1 MAKAYDVIVIGT
13 GVAGTT
19 VAYEFRSAGSK
30 VAVVDYRAYGGTCPL
45 RGCDPKKVL
54 VGAAEVADRSQD
66 LKGKGIS
73 RESEIDWP
81 ELMKFKRTFTDPI
94 PQSMEKGF
102 ANAGIDTL
110 HGQASF
116 TGKNTMR
123 VGDQALEGKHIVIAT
138 GAQPMKLDI
147 PGEEYLTTS
156 EQFLEMP
163 NMPES
168 IVFVGGGYISFE
180 FAHIAA
186 RAGADVTI
194 LHRSASPIKK
204 FDPDLVAML
213 IKASEELGI
222 KVRLNVPVHLIEKKE
237 GKFVVHTGED
247 EAYESDIA
255 VHGAGRVPELAGLDL
270 EKGGVEVDRKGIV
283 VNEYLQSISNPLV
296 YVAGDANAR
305 GVALTPVATMEGRT
319 VAKNILEGNN
329 TKVDYAAIPSVVF
342 TLPPMASVGM
352 QEEDA
357 EKLGLKYEKNY
368 KDSSSWYT
376 SRRIGLKH
384 SGVKVLIDRENNRV
398 LGAHLLG
405 HNAEEIINIFA
416 LAIKAN
422 LSIDVLRQMVWTYP
436 TSSSDISYMI

>member
-1 MAKAYDVIVIGT
+1 MGKEYDLIVIGT

-19 VAYEFRSAGSK
+19 VAYECNSAGLK

-54 VGAAEVADRSQD
+54 VGAAEVADRSQSM
-66 LKGKGIS
+66 KGKGIS
-73 RESEIDWP
+73 REAEINWP
-81 ELMKFKRTFTDPI
+81 ELMKFKREFTDPV

-102 ANAGIDTL
+102 SEAGIDTF
-110 HGQASF
+110 HGRASF
-116 TGKNTMR
+116 TGKNTMK
-123 VGDQALEGKHIVIAT
+123 VGEQTLEGKHIVIAT

-156 EQFLEMP
+156 EQFLEMSD
-163 NMPES
+163 MPES
-168 IVFVGGGYISFE
+168 MVFIGGGYISFE
-180 FAHIAA
+180 FAHIAV

-222 KVRLNVPVHLIEKKE
+222 KVRLNVPVRSIEKKE
-237 GKFVVHTGED
+237 GKFFVHTGEN
-247 EAYESDIA
+247 EAYESDLV

-296 YVAGDANAR
+296 YVAGDVNGR
-305 GVALTPVATMEGRT
+305 GVPLTPVATMEGRT
-319 VAKNILEGNN
+319 VVKNLLEGNN
-329 TKVDYAAIPSVVF
+329 TKVDYTAVPSVVF
-342 TLPPMASVGM
+342 TVPPMASVGM

-357 EKLGLKYEKNY
+357 EKQGLKYEKNY
-368 KDSSSWYT
+368 KDSSAWYT

-384 SGVKVLIDRENNRV
+384 SGFKVLIDKENNRV

-405 HNAEEIINIFA
+405 HNAEETINIFA

-422 LSIDVLRQMVWTYP
+422 LSIEVLKQMVWAYP
-436 TSSSDISYMI
+436 TSSSDINYMI

>member
-1 MAKAYDVIVIGT
+1 
-13 GVAGTT
+13 
-19 VAYEFRSAGSK
+19 
-30 VAVVDYRAYGGTCPL
+30 
-45 RGCDPKKVL
+45 
-54 VGAAEVADRSQD
+54 
-66 LKGKGIS
+66 
-73 RESEIDWP
+73 
-81 ELMKFKRTFTDPI
+81 
-94 PQSMEKGF
+94 
-102 ANAGIDTL
+102 
-110 HGQASF
+110 
-116 TGKNTMR
+116 
-123 VGDQALEGKHIVIAT
+123 
-138 GAQPMKLDI
+138 
-147 PGEEYLTTS
+147 
-156 EQFLEMP
+156 
-163 NMPES
+163 
-168 IVFVGGGYISFE
+168 
-180 FAHIAA
+180 
-186 RAGADVTI
+186 
-194 LHRSASPIKK
+194 
-204 FDPDLVAML
+204 ML

-237 GKFVVHTGED
+237 GGFVVHTGED
-247 EAYESDIA
+247 QAYESDIA

-283 VNEYLQSISNPLV
+283 VNEYLQSISNPSV

-329 TKVDYAAIPSVVF
+329 TKVDYTAVPSVVF

-357 EKLGLKYEKNY
+357 EKQGLKYEKNY

-384 SGVKVLIDRENNRV
+384 SGVKVLIDKENNRV

-422 LSIDVLRQMVWTYP
+422 ISIEVLRQMVWAYP
-436 TSSSDISYMI
+436 TTCYDINYMI